1 MVPSLAELD
10 IIAAA
15 LQSMLYGAALL
26 MFMLTMYILLQDH
39 RRRRLNR
46 TMIGASFAM
55 IFLATVELGVNIQW
69 IKNGF
74 ITLGPKHIDGVEGYF
89 ADVSEPAYIVKT
101 SLYNVQTLIFDAA
114 VIYRAYIVWQKW
126 YVILIPGVLWCC
138 LLASVV
144 GINHALATS
153 PQNTDNIFAI
163 TTGGWITAVY
173 ALTLATN
180 VTATGLL
187 AYRIWR
193 VSRRAAEF
201 VPSDRL
207 SVVLH
212 VVLESGTIY
221 SMITIAALITFLAGS
236 PVVYLLLDLIS
247 PIISIVFNMIIVRVG
262 LSSSR
267 TALPALGI
275 ESAGVTSD
283 LEFATSDAGRL
294 PTFRT
299 PQGENGVELKS
310 MTVDLDDCGDAD
322 GTSVIDTKHGT
333 LGTSSS
339 ESNPRKSRVSL

>member
-1 MVPSLAELD
+1 MVPTLAELD

-26 MFMLTMYILLQDH
+26 MFILTMYILLRDR

-46 TMIGASFAM
+46 TMIGASFAL
-55 IFLATVELGVNIQW
+55 ISLATAELGVNIQW
-69 IKNGF
+69 IRNGF
-74 ITLGPKHIDGVEGYF
+74 ITLGPNHVDGIEGYF
-89 ADVSEPAYIVKT
+89 ADVSEPAYIVKGA
-101 SLYNVQTLIFDAA
+101 LYNVQTLILDAV
-114 VIYRAYIVWQKW
+114 VIYRAYVVWQKW
-126 YVILIPGVLWCC
+126 FVIWIPGVLWCG
-138 LLASVV
+138 LLTSIV
-144 GINHALATS
+144 GLNYAFATS
-153 PQNTDNIFAI
+153 PRNTDNVFAAS
-163 TTGGWITAVY
+163 TGAWITAVY

-180 VTATGLL
+180 VSATGLL

-201 VPSDRL
+201 VPSNRL
-207 SVVLH
+207 SVILH

-275 ESAGVTSD
+275 ESVGVTSD
-283 LEFATSDAGRL
+283 LEFAATNPGRP
-294 PTFRT
+294 PTIVRT
-299 PQGENGVELKS
+299 TRDNGVELKS
-310 MTVDLDDCGDAD
+310 MTVDLGDCGDTD
-322 GTSVIDTKHGT
+322 GTSIIDTKHGT

-339 ESNPRKSRVSL
+339 ESNPHKSRVSL